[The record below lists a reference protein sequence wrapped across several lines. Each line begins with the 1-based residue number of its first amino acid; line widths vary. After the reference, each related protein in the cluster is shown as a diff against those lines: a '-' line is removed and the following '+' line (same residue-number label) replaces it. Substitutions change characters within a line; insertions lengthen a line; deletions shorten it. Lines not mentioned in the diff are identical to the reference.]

1 MIGKSPAGQ
10 ANTRPAPASLDV
22 LIVDDSAVVR
32 QTLKSIVES
41 DPAFKVTT
49 ACDPYE
55 AVEVLKNL
63 VPAVILLDV
72 EMPRMDGLTFLRKL
86 MRQHPLPVVMCTSI
100 ADRALSALEIG
111 AMEVIAKPDWR
122 DPSKMSLWSANL
134 LESVRN
140 AARAGQLRQNR
151 KTETPNTAAVAAATT
166 TTAKPDGRLSADSIL
181 TKMPYTNRGV
191 TTEKVI
197 ALGVSTGGVQAL
209 HQLLAGFPADS
220 PGIVIVQHMP
230 ADFTG
235 AFAAR
240 LNSDPKVA
248 MEVHEC
254 RNQEFV
260 RPGQVLVIPGNL
272 HGVVRRSGPG
282 FRVELVD
289 GPPVNR
295 HKPSVDVLFRSV
307 AQAAGPYGAAAILT
321 GMGDDGAEGLLEMR
335 QAGALT
341 IAQDEATST
350 VFGMPRE
357 AIKRGAA
364 KIVLPLDRIASAL
377 HPAGGQWPV

>member
-1 MIGKSPAGQ
+1 MAASRGSAGPLLPGSEPAVME
-10 ANTRPAPASLDV
+10 V
-22 LIVDDSAVVR
+22 LVVDDSAVVR

-41 DPAFKVTT
+41 DGTFKVTT
-49 ACDPYE
+49 ATDPYD
-55 AVEVLKNL
+55 AVEVLKKM
-63 VPAVILLDV
+63 VPSVILLDV

-122 DPSKMSLWSANL
+122 DPSKMSVWSANL
-134 LESVRN
+134 LESIRN
-140 AARAGQLRQNR
+140 AARAGLIRQ
-151 KTETPNTAAVAAATT
+151 KVKVEPKPAVAE
-166 TTAKPDGRLSADSIL
+166 GRLSADSIL
-181 TKMPYTNRGV
+181 PRQPFQARSPI
-191 TTEKVI
+191 TEKVI
-197 ALGVSTGGVQAL
+197 AVGVSTGGVQAI

-220 PGIVIVQHMP
+220 PGVVIVQHMP
-230 ADFTG
+230 AEFTG

-240 LNSDPKVA
+240 LDADPKIA
-248 MEVHEC
+248 MEVGEC
-254 RNQEFV
+254 KNMEAV
-260 RPGQVLVIPGNL
+260 KPGRVLIVPGNV
-272 HGVVRRSGPG
+272 HGVLRRSGGG

-307 AQAAGPYGAAAILT
+307 AQAAGPHSAGAILT

-341 IAQDEATST
+341 IAQDEVTST

-364 KIVLPLDRIASAL
+364 RIVLPLDRIASAL
-377 HPAGGQWPV
+377 HPNGGQWNT

>member
-1 MIGKSPAGQ
+1 MIGKSDAGT
-10 ANTRPAPASLDV
+10 AFSRPGSEKSDV

-32 QTLKSIVES
+32 QTLKAIVES
-41 DPAFKVTT
+41 DPQFKVTT
-49 ACDPYE
+49 AGDPYE
-55 AVEVLKNL
+55 AVEVLKRL
-63 VPAVILLDV
+63 VPSVILLDV

-122 DPSKMSLWSANL
+122 DPTKMASWSANL

-140 AARAGQLRQNR
+140 AVKAGMLKRVRKDEPPTGIPSENR
-151 KTETPNTAAVAAATT
+151 H
-166 TTAKPDGRLSADSIL
+166 SADSVISR
-181 TKMPYTNRGV
+181 KSFSGRNPI
-191 TTEKVI
+191 TEKVI
-197 ALGVSTGGVQAL
+197 AIGVSTGGVQAV

-235 AFAAR
+235 AFATR
-240 LNSDPKVA
+240 LNQDPKIKLSVS
-248 MEVHEC
+248 EC
-254 RNQEFV
+254 RNQELV
-260 RPGQVLVIPGNL
+260 RNGHVLIIPGDI
-272 HGVVRRSGPG
+272 HGVVKRHGSG
-282 FRVELVD
+282 FRVDLVE

-307 AQAAGPYGAAAILT
+307 AQAAGPHAAGAILT
-321 GMGDDGAEGLLEMR
+321 GMGDDGAMGLLEMR
-335 QAGALT
+335 EAGALT

-377 HPAGGQWPV
+377 HPNGGQWAS

>member
-1 MIGKSPAGQ
+1 MTAKGAAGP
-10 ANTRPAPASLDV
+10 TFTGIAPATLDV

-41 DPAFKVTT
+41 DGSFRVTT
-49 ACDPYE
+49 ATDPYD
-55 AVEVLKNL
+55 AVEVLKKL

-122 DPSKMSLWSANL
+122 DPSKMSVWAANL
-134 LESVRN
+134 LESIRN
-140 AARAGQLRQNR
+140 AARAGMMRQKI
-151 KTETPNTAAVAAATT
+151 KTE
-166 TTAKPDGRLSADSIL
+166 AKPPTAEGRLSADTIL
-181 TKMPYTNRGV
+181 PRQPFQSRGPITDKIV
-191 TTEKVI
+191 AV
-197 ALGVSTGGVQAL
+197 GVSTGGVQAV

-230 ADFTG
+230 AEFTG
-235 AFAAR
+235 AFATR
-240 LNSDPKVA
+240 LNNDPKIH
-248 MEVHEC
+248 MEVAEC
-254 RNQEFV
+254 RNLEAV
-260 RPGQVLVIPGNL
+260 KHGRVLVIPGNI
-272 HGVVRRSGPG
+272 HGVLRRNGSG

-307 AQAAGPYGAAAILT
+307 AQVAGPHSAGAILT

-335 QAGALT
+335 QSGALT

-364 KIVLPLDRIASAL
+364 KIVLPLERIASAL
-377 HPAGGQWPV
+377 HPNGGQWNV

>member
-1 MIGKSPAGQ
+1 MAGKSNIGQPLTKPAQ
-10 ANTRPAPASLDV
+10 SRLDV

-32 QTLKSIVES
+32 QTLRSIVES
-41 DPAFKVTT
+41 DPRFAVTT
-49 ACDPYE
+49 ASDPYE
-55 AVEVLKNL
+55 AVEVLKKL

-122 DPSKMSLWSANL
+122 DPSKLSVWSANL
-134 LESVRN
+134 LESIRN
-140 AARAGQLRQNR
+140 AVRVGQMQQI
-151 KTETPNTAAVAAATT
+151 KKEAPTAIATPN
-166 TTAKPDGRLSADSIL
+166 DGRLTADTIL
-181 TKMPYTNRGV
+181 PKQPYQARGPV
-191 TTEKVI
+191 TEKVI
-197 ALGVSTGGVQAL
+197 AVGVSTGGVQAV

-235 AFAAR
+235 AFANR
-240 LNSDPKVA
+240 LNNDPKIQ
-248 MEVHEC
+248 MQVHEC
-254 RNQEFV
+254 RNNEIIK
-260 RPGQVLVIPGNL
+260 PGNVLIIPGNF
-272 HGVVRRSGPG
+272 HGVIKRSGTG
-282 FRVELVD
+282 FKVELID

-307 AQAAGPYGAAAILT
+307 AQAAGPHGAGAILT
-321 GMGDDGAEGLLEMR
+321 GMGDDGAMGLLEMR
-335 QAGALT
+335 EAGSLT
-341 IAQDEATST
+341 IAQDQATST

-357 AIKRGAA
+357 AIRRGAA
-364 KIVLPLDRIASAL
+364 RIVLPLDRIASAL
-377 HPAGGQWPV
+377 HPSGGQWET

>member
-1 MIGKSPAGQ
+1 MIGKNAAGPAFSRPG
-10 ANTRPAPASLDV
+10 PAPMDV
-22 LIVDDSAVVR
+22 LVVDDSAVVR
-32 QTLKSIVES
+32 QTLKAIVES
-41 DPAFKVTT
+41 DPSFKVTT
-49 ACDPYE
+49 AGDPYE
-55 AVEVLKNL
+55 AVEILKKL
-63 VPAVILLDV
+63 VPSVILLDV

-122 DPSKMSLWSANL
+122 DPSKMGIWSANL
-134 LESVRN
+134 VESVRN
-140 AARAGQLRQNR
+140 AARAGQLRQTR
-151 KTETPNTAAVAAATT
+151 KEEPAKAV
-166 TTAKPDGRLSADSIL
+166 KPDGRLSADSIL
-181 TKMPYTNRGV
+181 PKLPFTDRGA
-191 TTEKVI
+191 TTDRVI

-230 ADFTG
+230 ADFTP
-235 AFAAR
+235 AFAQR
-240 LNSDPKVA
+240 LNNDPKVA
-248 MEVHEC
+248 MDVHEC
-254 RNQEFV
+254 RNKEMV
-260 RPGQVLVIPGNL
+260 KPGQVLIIPGDV

-282 FRVELVD
+282 FRVELVE

-295 HKPSVDVLFRSV
+295 HKPSVDVLFRSM
-307 AQAAGPYGAAAILT
+307 AQAAGPHGAGAILT

-335 QAGALT
+335 QAGCLT

-377 HPAGGQWPV
+377 HPNGGQWTN

>member
-1 MIGKSPAGQ
+1 MAGKSNIGQPLTKPAQ
-10 ANTRPAPASLDV
+10 SRLDV

-32 QTLKSIVES
+32 QTLRSIVES
-41 DPAFKVTT
+41 DPRFAVTT
-49 ACDPYE
+49 ASDPYE
-55 AVEVLKNL
+55 AVEVLKKL

-122 DPSKMSLWSANL
+122 DPSKLSVWSANL
-134 LESVRN
+134 LESIRN
-140 AARAGQLRQNR
+140 AVRVGQMQQI
-151 KTETPNTAAVAAATT
+151 KKEAPTAIATPN
-166 TTAKPDGRLSADSIL
+166 DGRLTADTIL
-181 TKMPYTNRGV
+181 PKQPYQPRGPV
-191 TTEKVI
+191 TEKVI
-197 ALGVSTGGVQAL
+197 AVGVSTGGVQAV

-235 AFAAR
+235 AFANR
-240 LNSDPKVA
+240 LNNDPKIQ
-248 MEVHEC
+248 MQVHEC
-254 RNQEFV
+254 RNNEIIK
-260 RPGQVLVIPGNL
+260 PGKVLIIPGNF
-272 HGVVRRSGPG
+272 HGVIKRSGTG
-282 FRVELVD
+282 FKVELID

-307 AQAAGPYGAAAILT
+307 AQAAGPHGAGAILT
-321 GMGDDGAEGLLEMR
+321 GMGDDGAMGLLEMR
-335 QAGALT
+335 EAGSLT
-341 IAQDEATST
+341 IAQDQATST

-357 AIKRGAA
+357 AIRRGAA
-364 KIVLPLDRIASAL
+364 RIVLPLDRIASAL
-377 HPAGGQWPV
+377 HPSGGQWET

>member
-1 MIGKSPAGQ
+1 MIGKNAAGHQVLSRPGPA
-10 ANTRPAPASLDV
+10 TMDV
-22 LIVDDSAVVR
+22 LVVDDSAVVR
-32 QTLKSIVES
+32 QTLKAIVES
-41 DPAFKVTT
+41 DPSFKVTT
-49 ACDPYE
+49 AGDPYE
-55 AVEVLKNL
+55 AVEVLKKL
-63 VPAVILLDV
+63 VPSVILLDV

-140 AARAGQLRQNR
+140 AARAGQLRQTR
-151 KTETPNTAAVAAATT
+151 KEEPPATT
-166 TTAKPDGRLSADSIL
+166 VKPDGRLSADSVL
-181 TKMPYTNRGV
+181 AKMPYADRGV
-191 TTEKVI
+191 TTERVI

-230 ADFTG
+230 ADFTP
-235 AFAAR
+235 AFAQR
-240 LNSDPKVA
+240 LNNDPKVA

-254 RNQEFV
+254 RNKEMV
-260 RPGQVLVIPGNL
+260 RPGQVLIIPGDV

-307 AQAAGPYGAAAILT
+307 AQAAGPHGAGAILT

-377 HPAGGQWPV
+377 HPNGGQWAD

>member
-1 MIGKSPAGQ
+1 ME
-10 ANTRPAPASLDV
+10 V
-22 LIVDDSAVVR
+22 LVVDDSAVVR

-41 DPAFKVTT
+41 DGTFKVTT
-49 ACDPYE
+49 ASDPYD
-55 AVEVLKNL
+55 AVEVLKKM
-63 VPAVILLDV
+63 VPSVILLDV

-134 LESVRN
+134 LDSIRN
-140 AARAGQLRQNR
+140 AARAGLIRQ
-151 KTETPNTAAVAAATT
+151 KVKVEPKPAVAE
-166 TTAKPDGRLSADSIL
+166 GRLSADSIL
-181 TKMPYTNRGV
+181 PRQPFQARSPI
-191 TTEKVI
+191 TEKVI
-197 ALGVSTGGVQAL
+197 AIGVSTGGVQAI
-209 HQLLAGFPADS
+209 HQLLAGFPTDS
-220 PGIVIVQHMP
+220 PGVVIVQHMP
-230 ADFTG
+230 AEFTG

-240 LNSDPKVA
+240 LHADPKIA
-248 MEVHEC
+248 MEVGEC
-254 RNQEFV
+254 KNMEAVKTGR
-260 RPGQVLVIPGNL
+260 VLVVPGNV
-272 HGVVRRSGPG
+272 HGVLRRSGGG

-307 AQAAGPYGAAAILT
+307 AQAAGPHSAGAILT

-335 QAGALT
+335 QAGSLT

-364 KIVLPLDRIASAL
+364 RIVLPLDRIASAL
-377 HPAGGQWPV
+377 HPNGGQWNG

>member
-1 MIGKSPAGQ
+1 MIGKSDAGTAFSRQ
-10 ANTRPAPASLDV
+10 GPSKLDV

-32 QTLKSIVES
+32 QTLKAIVES
-41 DPAFKVTT
+41 DPRFKVTT
-49 ACDPYE
+49 AGDPYE
-55 AVEVLKNL
+55 AVEVLKKL

-122 DPSKMSLWSANL
+122 DPSKMTSWSANL

-140 AARAGQLRQNR
+140 AVKAGQLRQAR
-151 KTETPNTAAVAAATT
+151 KDDSLAASPV
-166 TTAKPDGRLSADSIL
+166 DNRLSADS
-181 TKMPYTNRGV
+181 
-191 TTEKVI
+191 VI
-197 ALGVSTGGVQAL
+197 ARQSFHARTPINDKIIAIGVSTGGVQAV

-235 AFAAR
+235 AFATR
-240 LNSDPKVA
+240 LNNDPKIRMTVS
-248 MEVHEC
+248 EC
-254 RNQEFV
+254 RHQEAV
-260 RPGQVLVIPGNL
+260 RDGHVLIVPGNV
-272 HGVVRRSGPG
+272 HGVVKRSASG
-282 FRVELVD
+282 FRVDLVD

-307 AQAAGPYGAAAILT
+307 AQAAGPHAAGAILT
-321 GMGDDGAEGLLEMR
+321 GMGDDGATGLLEMR
-335 QAGALT
+335 EAGALT

-364 KIVLPLDRIASAL
+364 RIVLPLDRIASAL
-377 HPAGGQWPV
+377 HPNGGQWAT

>member
-1 MIGKSPAGQ
+1 MAASRGSAGPLLPGSES
-10 ANTRPAPASLDV
+10 AVMEV
-22 LIVDDSAVVR
+22 LVVDDSAVVR

-41 DPAFKVTT
+41 DGSFKVTT
-49 ACDPYE
+49 ASDPYD
-55 AVEVLKNL
+55 AVEVLKKM
-63 VPAVILLDV
+63 VPSVILLDV

-122 DPSKMSLWSANL
+122 DPSKMSVWSANL
-134 LESVRN
+134 LESIRN
-140 AARAGQLRQNR
+140 AARAGLIRQ
-151 KTETPNTAAVAAATT
+151 KVKFEPKPAVAE
-166 TTAKPDGRLSADSIL
+166 GRLSADSIL
-181 TKMPYTNRGV
+181 PRQPFQARSPI
-191 TTEKVI
+191 TEKVVAI
-197 ALGVSTGGVQAL
+197 GVSTGGVQAI

-220 PGIVIVQHMP
+220 PGVVIVQHMP
-230 ADFTG
+230 AEFTG

-240 LNSDPKVA
+240 LDADPKIA
-248 MEVHEC
+248 MEVGEC
-254 RNQEFV
+254 KNMEAV
-260 RPGQVLVIPGNL
+260 KPGRVLIVPGNV
-272 HGVVRRSGPG
+272 HGVLRRSGGG

-307 AQAAGPYGAAAILT
+307 AQAAGPHSAGAILT

-364 KIVLPLDRIASAL
+364 RIVLPLDRIASAL
-377 HPAGGQWPV
+377 HPNGGQWNA

>member
-1 MIGKSPAGQ
+1 MAPTRGSAG
-10 ANTRPAPASLDV
+10 PIVPPSESSVMDILV
-22 LIVDDSAVVR
+22 VDDSAVVR

-41 DPAFKVTT
+41 DGTFKVTT
-49 ACDPYE
+49 ATDPYD
-55 AVEVLKNL
+55 AVEILKKM

-122 DPSKMSLWSANL
+122 DPSKMSVWSANL

-140 AARAGQLRQNR
+140 AARAGLIRQ
-151 KTETPNTAAVAAATT
+151 KVKVEP
-166 TTAKPDGRLSADSIL
+166 KPTMSEGRLSADSIL
-181 TKMPYTNRGV
+181 PRLPFQPRSTI
-191 TTEKVI
+191 TEKVI
-197 ALGVSTGGVQAL
+197 AIGVSTGGVQAI
-209 HQLLAGFPADS
+209 HQLLSGFPADT
-220 PGIVIVQHMP
+220 PGVVIVQHMP
-230 ADFTG
+230 AEFTG
-235 AFAAR
+235 AFATR
-240 LNSDPKVA
+240 LDSDPKIALEVA
-248 MEVHEC
+248 ECKNMEAVK
-254 RNQEFV
+254 
-260 RPGQVLVIPGNL
+260 PGRVLVVPGNV
-272 HGVVRRSGPG
+272 HGVLRRSGGG

-307 AQAAGPYGAAAILT
+307 AQTAGPHAAAAILT

-364 KIVLPLDRIASAL
+364 RIVLPLDRIASAL
-377 HPAGGQWPV
+377 HPNGGQWNA

>member
-1 MIGKSPAGQ
+1 MAVTRGSAGPSLPGAEPAVME
-10 ANTRPAPASLDV
+10 V

-41 DPAFKVTT
+41 DGTFKVTT
-49 ACDPYE
+49 ATDPYD
-55 AVEVLKNL
+55 AVEVLKKL

-122 DPSKMSLWSANL
+122 DPSKMSVWSANL
-134 LESVRN
+134 LESVRT
-140 AARAGQLRQNR
+140 AARAGLLSQ
-151 KTETPNTAAVAAATT
+151 KVKVEPKPPAA
-166 TTAKPDGRLSADSIL
+166 DGRLSADSIL
-181 TKMPYTNRGV
+181 PRQPFQARG
-191 TTEKVI
+191 TITEKVI
-197 ALGVSTGGVQAL
+197 ALGVSTGGVQAI
-209 HQLLAGFPADS
+209 HQLLAGFPADT
-220 PGIVIVQHMP
+220 PGIVVVQHMP
-230 ADFTG
+230 AEFTG

-240 LNSDPKVA
+240 LNADPKIA
-248 MEVHEC
+248 MEVTEC
-254 RNQEFV
+254 KSLETV
-260 RPGQVLVIPGNL
+260 KPGRVLVVPGNV
-272 HGVVRRSGPG
+272 HGVLRRNGPG
-282 FRVELVD
+282 FRVELVE

-307 AQAAGPYGAAAILT
+307 AQTAGPHAAGAILT

-377 HPAGGQWPV
+377 HPNGGQWNV

>member
-1 MIGKSPAGQ
+1 MTAKGAAGPTF
-10 ANTRPAPASLDV
+10 AGIAPSTLDV

-41 DPAFKVTT
+41 DGSFRVTT
-49 ACDPYE
+49 ATDPYD
-55 AVEVLKNL
+55 AVEVLKKL

-122 DPSKMSLWSANL
+122 DPSKMSVWAANL
-134 LESVRN
+134 LESIRN
-140 AARAGQLRQNR
+140 AARAGMMRQKI
-151 KTETPNTAAVAAATT
+151 KTE
-166 TTAKPDGRLSADSIL
+166 AKPPTAEGRLSADTIL
-181 TKMPYTNRGV
+181 PRQPFQSRGPITDKIV
-191 TTEKVI
+191 AV
-197 ALGVSTGGVQAL
+197 GVSTGGVQAV

-230 ADFTG
+230 AEFTG
-235 AFAAR
+235 AFATR
-240 LNSDPKVA
+240 LNNDPKIH
-248 MEVHEC
+248 MEVAEC
-254 RNQEFV
+254 RNLEAV
-260 RPGQVLVIPGNL
+260 KHGRVLVIPGNI
-272 HGVVRRSGPG
+272 HGVLRRNGSG

-307 AQAAGPYGAAAILT
+307 AQVAGPHSAGAILT

-335 QAGALT
+335 QSGALT

-364 KIVLPLDRIASAL
+364 KIVLPLERIASAL
-377 HPAGGQWPV
+377 HPNGGQWNV

>member
-1 MIGKSPAGQ
+1 MAASRGSAGPLLPGSES
-10 ANTRPAPASLDV
+10 AVMEV
-22 LIVDDSAVVR
+22 LVVDDSAVVR

-41 DPAFKVTT
+41 DGTFKVTT
-49 ACDPYE
+49 ATDPYD
-55 AVEVLKNL
+55 AVEVLKNM
-63 VPAVILLDV
+63 VPSVILLDV

-122 DPSKMSLWSANL
+122 DPSKMGVWSANL
-134 LESVRN
+134 LESIRN
-140 AARAGQLRQNR
+140 AARAGLIRQ
-151 KTETPNTAAVAAATT
+151 KVKVEPKPAVAE
-166 TTAKPDGRLSADSIL
+166 GRLSADSIL
-181 TKMPYTNRGV
+181 PRQPFQARSPI
-191 TTEKVI
+191 TEKVVAI
-197 ALGVSTGGVQAL
+197 GVSTGGVQAI

-220 PGIVIVQHMP
+220 PGVVIVQHMP
-230 ADFTG
+230 AEFTG

-240 LNSDPKVA
+240 LDADPKIA
-248 MEVHEC
+248 MEVSEC
-254 RNQEFV
+254 KNMEAV
-260 RPGQVLVIPGNL
+260 KPGRVLIIPGNV
-272 HGVVRRSGPG
+272 HGVLRRSGGG

-307 AQAAGPYGAAAILT
+307 AQAAGPHSAGAILT
-321 GMGDDGAEGLLEMR
+321 GMGDDGADGLLEMR

-364 KIVLPLDRIASAL
+364 RIVLPLDRIASAL
-377 HPAGGQWPV
+377 HPNGGQWNT

>member
-1 MIGKSPAGQ
+1 MTAKGAAGPTF
-10 ANTRPAPASLDV
+10 AGIAPSTLDV

-41 DPAFKVTT
+41 DGSFKVTT
-49 ACDPYE
+49 ATDPYD
-55 AVEVLKNL
+55 AVEVLKKL

-122 DPSKMSLWSANL
+122 DPSKMSVWAANL
-134 LESVRN
+134 LESIRN
-140 AARAGQLRQNR
+140 AARAGMMRQKI
-151 KTETPNTAAVAAATT
+151 KTEPKPPTAE
-166 TTAKPDGRLSADSIL
+166 GRLSADTIL
-181 TKMPYTNRGV
+181 PRQPFQSRGPITDKIV
-191 TTEKVI
+191 AV
-197 ALGVSTGGVQAL
+197 GVSTGGVQAV

-230 ADFTG
+230 AEFTG
-235 AFAAR
+235 AFATR
-240 LNSDPKVA
+240 LNNDPKIH
-248 MEVHEC
+248 MEVAEC
-254 RNQEFV
+254 RNLEAV
-260 RPGQVLVIPGNL
+260 KHGRVLVIPGNI
-272 HGVVRRSGPG
+272 HGVLRRNGSG

-307 AQAAGPYGAAAILT
+307 AQVAGPHSAGAILT

-335 QAGALT
+335 QSGALT

-364 KIVLPLDRIASAL
+364 KIVLPLERIASAL
-377 HPAGGQWPV
+377 HPNGGQWNV

>member
-1 MIGKSPAGQ
+1 MIGKNAAGQ
-10 ANTRPAPASLDV
+10 ALLRPGQAPMDV
-22 LIVDDSAVVR
+22 LVVDDSAVVR
-32 QTLKSIVES
+32 QTLKAIVES
-41 DPAFKVTT
+41 DPSFKVTT
-49 ACDPYE
+49 AGDPYE
-55 AVEVLKNL
+55 AVEVLKKL
-63 VPAVILLDV
+63 VPSVILLDV

-122 DPSKMSLWSANL
+122 DPSKMSTWSANL
-134 LESVRN
+134 VESVRN
-140 AARAGQLRQNR
+140 AARAGQLRQSR
-151 KTETPNTAAVAAATT
+151 KEEPAKAV
-166 TTAKPDGRLSADSIL
+166 KPDGRLSADSIL
-181 TKMPYTNRGV
+181 PKLPYSNRGV
-191 TTEKVI
+191 TTDRVI

-209 HQLLAGFPADS
+209 HQLLAGFPAES

-230 ADFTG
+230 ADFTS
-235 AFAAR
+235 AFAQR
-240 LNSDPKVA
+240 LNNDPKVA

-254 RNQEFV
+254 RNQEMV
-260 RPGQVLVIPGNL
+260 KPGQVLIIPGDV

-295 HKPSVDVLFRSV
+295 HKPSVDVLFRSM
-307 AQAAGPYGAAAILT
+307 AQAAGPHGAGAILT

-335 QAGALT
+335 QAGCLT

-377 HPAGGQWPV
+377 HPSGGQWAD

>member
-1 MIGKSPAGQ
+1 MIGKSAAGPAVS
-10 ANTRPAPASLDV
+10 RPGPATMDV

-32 QTLKSIVES
+32 QTLKAIVES
-41 DPAFKVTT
+41 DPRFKVTT
-49 ACDPYE
+49 AGDPYE
-55 AVEVLKNL
+55 AVEVLKKL
-63 VPAVILLDV
+63 VPAVMLLDV

-86 MRQHPLPVVMCTSI
+86 MRQHPMPVVMCTSI

-122 DPSKMSLWSANL
+122 DPSKMSSWSANL

-140 AARAGQLRQNR
+140 AAKAGQLRQTR
-151 KTETPNTAAVAAATT
+151 KEEPQTT
-166 TTAKPDGRLSADSIL
+166 VKPDGRLSADIIL
-181 TKMPYTNRGV
+181 PKQPYANRGV

-197 ALGVSTGGVQAL
+197 AIGVSTGGVQAL
-209 HQLLAGFPADS
+209 HQLLAGFPLET
-220 PGIVIVQHMP
+220 PGLVIVQHMP
-230 ADFTG
+230 ADFTP

-240 LNSDPKVA
+240 LNNDPKIR
-248 MEVHEC
+248 MEVHVC
-254 RNQEFV
+254 RHLEQV
-260 RPGQVLVIPGNL
+260 RPGQILIVPGDI
-272 HGVVRRSGPG
+272 HSVVRRSGPG
-282 FRVELVD
+282 FRVDLVD
-289 GPPVNR
+289 GQPVNR

-321 GMGDDGAEGLLEMR
+321 GMGDDGAEGLLEIR
-335 QAGALT
+335 QAGGLT

-364 KIVLPLDRIASAL
+364 KLVLPLDRISSAL
-377 HPAGGQWPV
+377 HPNGGQWAD

>member
-1 MIGKSPAGQ
+1 MIGKNAAGQ
-10 ANTRPAPASLDV
+10 ALSRPGPAQMDV
-22 LIVDDSAVVR
+22 LVVDDSAVVR
-32 QTLKSIVES
+32 QTLKAIVES
-41 DPAFKVTT
+41 DPSFKVTT
-49 ACDPYE
+49 AGDPYE
-55 AVEVLKNL
+55 AVEVLKKL
-63 VPAVILLDV
+63 VPSVILLDV

-122 DPSKMSLWSANL
+122 DPSKMSVWSANL
-134 LESVRN
+134 VESVRN
-140 AARAGQLRQNR
+140 AARAGQLRQTR
-151 KTETPNTAAVAAATT
+151 KEEPARAV
-166 TTAKPDGRLSADSIL
+166 KPDGRLSADSIL
-181 TKMPYTNRGV
+181 PKLPYSDRGV
-191 TTEKVI
+191 TTERVI

-209 HQLLAGFPADS
+209 HQLLAGFPAET

-230 ADFTG
+230 ADFTP
-235 AFAAR
+235 AFAQR
-240 LNSDPKVA
+240 LNNDPKVA
-248 MEVHEC
+248 MEVREC
-254 RNQEFV
+254 RNKEMV
-260 RPGQVLVIPGNL
+260 KPGQVLIIPGDV

-282 FRVELVD
+282 FRVELLE

-295 HKPSVDVLFRSV
+295 HKPSVDVLFRSM
-307 AQAAGPYGAAAILT
+307 AQAAGPHGAGAILT

-335 QAGALT
+335 QAGCLT

-377 HPAGGQWPV
+377 HPSGGQWAD

>member
-1 MIGKSPAGQ
+1 M
-10 ANTRPAPASLDV
+10 DV

-41 DPAFKVTT
+41 DGSFKVTT
-49 ACDPYE
+49 ATDPYD
-55 AVEVLKNL
+55 AVEVLKKL

-122 DPSKMSLWSANL
+122 DPSKMSVWSANL

-140 AARAGQLRQNR
+140 AARAGLIRQ
-151 KTETPNTAAVAAATT
+151 KVKVEPKPPTAE
-166 TTAKPDGRLSADSIL
+166 GRLTSDSIL
-181 TKMPYTNRGV
+181 PRQPFNARGQL
-191 TTEKVI
+191 TDKVI
-197 ALGVSTGGVQAL
+197 ALGVSTGGVQAI
-209 HQLLAGFPADS
+209 HQLLAGFPADT
-220 PGIVIVQHMP
+220 PGVVVVQHMP
-230 ADFTG
+230 AEFTG

-240 LNSDPKVA
+240 LNNDPKIA
-248 MEVHEC
+248 MEVAEC
-254 RNQEFV
+254 KNLEV
-260 RPGQVLVIPGNL
+260 VKPGRVLVVPGNI
-272 HGVVRRSGPG
+272 HGVLRRNGGG

-307 AQAAGPYGAAAILT
+307 AQVAGPHAAGAILT

-335 QAGALT
+335 QAGSLT

-364 KIVLPLDRIASAL
+364 RIVLPLDRIASAL
-377 HPAGGQWPV
+377 HPNGGQWNV